1 MLKETKAWF
10 HMSKVQVLVLNKWE
24 KPFLQ
29 INWKYFGKNIV
40 KKQISLV
47 EMPWFGLY
55 WPNKKFLWR
64 NIEQILI

>member
-1 MLKETKAWF
+1 MLKETKTWL

-55 WPNKKFLWR
+55 WPIGLLWR
-64 NIEQILI
+64 NIERILI

>member
-1 MLKETKAWF
+1 
-10 HMSKVQVLVLNKWE
+10 MSKVQVLVLNKWE

-55 WPNKKFLWR
+55 
-64 NIEQILI
+64 

>member
-10 HMSKVQVLVLNKWE
+10 HMSKVQVLVLNKRE

-40 KKQISLV
+40 KKTNFLGGNAMVWSILA
-47 EMPWFGLY
+47 Y
-55 WPNKKFLWR
+55 WPFVEKY
-64 NIEQILI
+64 

>member
-40 KKQISLV
+40 KKQIFLV
-47 EMPWFGLY
+47 EIPWFGLY
-55 WPNKKFLWR
+55 
-64 NIEQILI
+64 

>member
-1 MLKETKAWF
+1 MLKETKVWF

-55 WPNKKFLWR
+55 WPIGLLWR
-64 NIEQILI
+64 NIERILI